1 MTAPFALMQG
11 AGTPQHTTQLTIFSC
26 RRSVASP
33 KKREAIME
41 GLVQSIDGL
50 AIQYWMLWATVIV
63 AGFVTW
69 NIWMGKHHQ

>member
-11 AGTPQHTTQLTIFSC
+11 AATHNTINNIFTPSG
-26 RRSVASP
+26 RSFP
-33 KKREAIME
+33 KKREAIVE